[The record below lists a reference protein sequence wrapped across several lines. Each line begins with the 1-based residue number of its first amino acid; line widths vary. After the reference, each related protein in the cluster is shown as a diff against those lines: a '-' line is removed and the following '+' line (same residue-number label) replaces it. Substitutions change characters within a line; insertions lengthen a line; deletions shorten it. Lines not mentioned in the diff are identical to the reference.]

1 VKNLRDANSL
11 SKEIKDFEA
20 MKEGLIEASSKQL
33 NVLKQ
38 QHDIIYQKDKLPS
51 SIPMKGPPNENDRAR
66 MTPFETRRV

>member
-1 VKNLRDANSL
+1 
-11 SKEIKDFEA
+11 

-51 SIPMKGPPNENDRAR
+51 SIPLKAPPNENDRAR